1 MWRDDTFSRRNKQQK
16 KGGWGE
22 QDLRKG
28 VRQYRG

>member
-1 MWRDDTFSRRNKQQK
+1 MTHSAEETRQQK